1 MKDKKIQFSTSVN
14 KSITKAFK
22 AKCKAEQRCYSKVI
36 EMLMKAWVEKNER

>member
-1 MKDKKIQFSTSVN
+1 MKDRITLSVDD
-14 KSITKAFK
+14 KALAKFK